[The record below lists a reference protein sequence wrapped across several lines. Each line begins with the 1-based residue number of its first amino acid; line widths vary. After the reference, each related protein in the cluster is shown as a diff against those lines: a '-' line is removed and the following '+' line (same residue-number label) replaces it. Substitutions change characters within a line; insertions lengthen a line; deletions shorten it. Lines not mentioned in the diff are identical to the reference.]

1 MSVPQTPEH
10 WANILTKI
18 LDVMPS
24 QDHQRF
30 PVDVIEFA
38 KQYSAQRFPDDRISL
53 VKGAALDDF
62 EGALYKAP
70 AGKEGW
76 GIIYNSGLGSVGRI
90 NFTVA
95 HEFGHYLLHREKYP
109 EGLECS
115 EQDML
120 RWDSEYYRIENEAN
134 RFAANLLMPLNDFR
148 QQIGPRTKPTLEM
161 LSDCANRY
169 SVSLIAVT
177 LRWLEYTE
185 CRSVLVVS
193 RDGFILWSRSSERAL
208 HSGAYFRI
216 SGSEPLPV
224 PDSSFAASADSSL
237 ASKGSV
243 SHEGGVWFN
252 EKCVEVALISAQYDL
267 VFSLIHL
274 ENLQNDDAGD
284 NEYEED
290 ISQRINRLHG
300 LE

>member
-18 LDVMPS
+18 LDVMPV
-24 QDHQRF
+24 QDYQRF
-30 PVDVIEFA
+30 PVDVIELA
-38 KQYSAQRFPDDRISL
+38 KQYSAQRFPGDQISL

-76 GIIYNSGLGSVGRI
+76 GIIYNSDLGSVGRI

-95 HEFGHYLLHREKYP
+95 HEFGHYLLHREKFP
-109 EGLECS
+109 NGFECN
-115 EQDML
+115 EDDML
-120 RWDSEYYRIENEAN
+120 RWDSEYGRIENEAN

-148 QQIGPRTKPTLEM
+148 QQIDPRIKPTLEM

-208 HSGAYFRI
+208 RSGVYFRT
-216 SGSEPLPV
+216 SGSAPLPV
-224 PDSSFAASADSSL
+224 PNNSFAVSAGSSL
-237 ASKGSV
+237 ASKSSI
-243 SHEGGVWFN
+243 SHEGGVWFKD
-252 EKCVEVALISAQYDL
+252 KCVELALISAQYDL

-274 ENLQNDDAGD
+274 ENQQTDDVGD
-284 NEYEED
+284 NEDEED